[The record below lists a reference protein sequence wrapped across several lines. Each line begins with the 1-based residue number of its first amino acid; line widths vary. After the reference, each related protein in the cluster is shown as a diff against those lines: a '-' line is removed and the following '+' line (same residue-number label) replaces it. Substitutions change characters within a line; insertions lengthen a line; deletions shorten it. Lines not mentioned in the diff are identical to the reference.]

1 MPFIDDKQI
10 LCESQYR
17 FRTNMSTSL
26 AVLELIE
33 EMTTSALIDTQDHN
47 DSQRQSSIDLEYKR
61 KV

>member
-1 MPFIDDKQI
+1 
-10 LCESQYR
+10 
-17 FRTNMSTSL
+17 MSTSL